1 VDSFFLYSRGVRTL
15 FSFQSGLKDYG
26 PVFFANYEKFDH
38 LLNSLSLFRLTLGY
52 LQYKVRFA
60 AYHAFINFV
69 FLTYSCPSTCEHSR
83 TLLPQSTGILNLI
96 INFVMFF
103 PANKWVANA
112 TIICCLLIVSC

>member
-1 VDSFFLYSRGVRTL
+1 MSTRANKWIVFLYSRGVRTL

-26 PVFFANYEKFDH
+26 PIFFANYENIGKSDH

-69 FLTYSCPSTCEHSR
+69 FLTYPCPSTCEQSR
-83 TLLPQSTGILNLI
+83 FFHKARESYTL
-96 INFVMFF
+96 
-103 PANKWVANA
+103 
-112 TIICCLLIVSC
+112 